1 MVAFELDA
9 DRTHP
14 LDFLLLQNG
23 PINLVLPQRL
33 HILADQLAALGY
45 KVIHLPAANWS
56 DDADLFQSIAT
67 HLHFPDYFGH
77 NYPALDECLSDFAH
91 GDFGWTPTADRG
103 VIVAVHDFEQFSY
116 LANYAAGRLLSYAV
130 DSARYGALFGHRLLW
145 LVEATTNF
153 HPQPVGARTP
163 LWFEVNN

>member
-9 DRTHP
+9 ELTHP

-23 PINLVLPQRL
+23 PINLVTPQRL
-33 HILADQLAALGY
+33 SALVGQLAGLGY
-45 KVIHLPAANWS
+45 QVIHLPAASWS
-56 DDADLFQSIAT
+56 DDADLFRSIAAQ
-67 HLHFPDYFGH
+67 LDFPDYFGH

-91 GDFGWTPTADRG
+91 GDFGWSPAADRG
-103 VIVAVHDFEQFSY
+103 VAVAVHDFEQFSE
-116 LANYAAGRLLSYAV
+116 AESYAADRLLNYAV

-153 HPQPVGARTP
+153 HPQPVGARKP
-163 LWFEVNN
+163 LWVKVNN